1 MSLIGVHVSVAGGLH
16 RAFERGEE
24 LDCEAIQ
31 IFTKN
36 QLQWKASPLGTGREM
51 RFIERWGKSP
61 IRCVVAHA
69 AYLINLA
76 APEEDLRRR
85 SLEALKDEVFRC
97 DALGIEDLVLHPGS
111 HRESGEARGLARVA
125 EGLENLLESTR
136 GMGVRILLETMPGQG
151 SVLGYKLEHFF
162 DILEGVQWNSRIGLC
177 LDTCHLFAAGYDI
190 TSFRGYSSFV
200 NSLDRKIGAER
211 VYCWHCNDSKDPL
224 GSAKDRHAHLGEGSM
239 GLGVFGFILNDPLW
253 EEVPCILETPKTP
266 PGDAANMALLR
277 KNRG

>member
-16 RAFERGEE
+16 RAFERGEA

-36 QLQWKASPLGTGREM
+36 QLQWRAAPLGMGKEM
-51 RFIERWGKSP
+51 RFIEAWGKSS
-61 IRCVVAHA
+61 IRKVVAHA

-85 SLEALKDEVFRC
+85 SREALKDELFRC
-97 DALGIEDLVLHPGS
+97 DALGIQDLVLHPGS
-111 HRESGEARGLARVA
+111 HRESGEARGLERIV
-125 EGLENLLESTR
+125 EGLEEGLEETR
-136 GMGVRILLETMPGQG
+136 GTGVRILLETMPGQG
-151 SVLGYKLEHFF
+151 SVLGYKLEHFS
-162 DILEGVQWNSRIGLC
+162 DILEELQWHSRVGLC

-200 NSLDRKIGAER
+200 RSLDKKIGVER
-211 VYCWHCNDSKDPL
+211 VWCWHCNDSKELL
-224 GSAKDRHAHLGEGSM
+224 GSGKDRHAHLGEGEM
-239 GLGVFGFILNDPLW
+239 GLGIFGHILNDPLW
-253 EEVPCILETPKTP
+253 EDVPCILETPKTP

-277 KNRG
+277 KSRG